1 MLSFLNIIMTWVIFS
16 TISPASVLSWSMV
29 IGLPI
34 SLVRQV
40 CNVTRFVEIWNNK
53 AEKSLTICL
62 EYFIGFHST
71 LETHLYLLL
80 YFVELI

>member
-1 MLSFLNIIMTWVIFS
+1 MSSFLNIIMTWVIFS

-40 CNVTRFVEIWNNK
+40 CNVTRFVEIWK
-53 AEKSLTICL
+53 IKQRL
-62 EYFIGFHST
+62 IGHYS
-71 LETHLYLLL
+71 
-80 YFVELI
+80 